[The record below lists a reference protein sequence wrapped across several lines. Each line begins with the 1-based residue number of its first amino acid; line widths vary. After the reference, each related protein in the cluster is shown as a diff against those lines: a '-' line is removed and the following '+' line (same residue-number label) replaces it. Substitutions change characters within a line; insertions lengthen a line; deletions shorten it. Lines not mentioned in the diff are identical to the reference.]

1 MNNLAIAYD
10 EREDKRRV
18 ERINGEIIRLAAM
31 PAVNHNRVVIN
42 ITRLFTNFLNGK
54 RCEAFADGVD
64 VHFDTDNTFVP
75 DVMIVCRKEIIKYD
89 GIYGA
94 PDLVV
99 EVLSRSTAKRDRN
112 EKKNIYEK
120 YGVREYWLVNYTDK
134 TIEVYLLRDGK
145 LVLDNVYALFP
156 DWEWDKLSPEEKQ
169 RQQLSVKVSLYDDFI
184 VDLRDVFARV
194 EYAAM

>member
-1 MNNLAIAYD
+1 MNNLAVAYD
-10 EREDKRRV
+10 EREEKRRV
-18 ERINGEIIRLAAM
+18 ERINGETIRLAAM
-31 PAVNHNRVVIN
+31 PAVNHNRVVTN

-64 VHFDTDNTFVP
+64 VHFDADNTFVP

-120 YGVREYWLVNYTDK
+120 YGVKEYWLVNYADK
-134 TIEVYLLRDGK
+134 TIEVYLLRDEK
-145 LVLDNVYALFP
+145 FVLDNVYALFP
-156 DWEWDKLSPEEKQ
+156 AWEWEKLSPEEKQ
-169 RQQLSVKVSLYDDFI
+169 RQKLTVKISLYDDFA

-194 EYAAM
+194 DYAAM